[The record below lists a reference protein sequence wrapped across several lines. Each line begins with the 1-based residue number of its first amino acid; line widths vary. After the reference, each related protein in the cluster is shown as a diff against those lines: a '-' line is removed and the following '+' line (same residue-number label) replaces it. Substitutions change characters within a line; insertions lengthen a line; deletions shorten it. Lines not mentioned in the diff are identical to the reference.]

1 MAVRGTRSVSSSPDN
16 GDGEWDP
23 DRAGYLSLFLL
34 FFLRGGGLLL
44 RVNVASD
51 SKDNFRPNATGV
63 VEKKNE
69 KGRKKKNSTQAS
81 RKKEPRNA

>member
-44 RVNVASD
+44 GVNVAFD

-63 VEKKNE
+63 VEKKKRKRTEE
-69 KGRKKKNSTQAS
+69 KEQHSGIEKKRT
-81 RKKEPRNA
+81 P